1 MRDLKRKRV
10 QELKNKNDL
19 IRKQNY
25 IRFKQHKFKPKN
37 AWGVD

>member
-1 MRDLKRKRV
+1 MKF
-10 QELKNKNDL
+10 QNDL

-25 IRFKQHKFKPKN
+25 LKFKQYKFKPKN